1 MNATNANQL
10 INKPIIL
17 VDDEVFVPKKYY
29 SDDSDDYSD
38 DDSDDVSVEDLN
50 IDDEID
56 LDVSDDVLNIDED
69 ELDELIREE
78 EETYIDDLETY
89 SLYAI
94 FDKDLY
100 DIGEEIT
107 FDKIRKYYWDYG
119 DDDFSMNICS
129 FDGEETV
136 ESVKE
141 LFELKKEHWE
151 DYKEAVREQ
160 TSHFVDSSDGILL
173 N

>member
-1 MNATNANQL
+1 M
-10 INKPIIL
+10 
-17 VDDEVFVPKKYY
+17 
-29 SDDSDDYSD
+29 
-38 DDSDDVSVEDLN
+38 
-50 IDDEID
+50 
-56 LDVSDDVLNIDED
+56 
-69 ELDELIREE
+69 
-78 EETYIDDLETY
+78 ETY

-107 FDKIRKYYWDYG
+107 FKKIREYYWDYG

-141 LFELKKEHWE
+141 LFELKKEQWE
-151 DYKEAVREQ
+151 EYKQAVRNQ
-160 TSHFVDSSDGILL
+160 NL